1 MVSIRPP
8 LVDSIFDGANWFM
21 DKALNEGEYLQ
32 PQKLHRLMFLAQAYY
47 AAAFGGRRL
56 LPGVFLADAMGPI
69 EPNVYRVFQNDRPWL
84 GQTEI
89 NDQVAQLLESI
100 WRKFGSHSADYLT
113 KMVRRHPP
121 YAEAFAQAPRSVITE
136 EAMAAFYGR
145 KDKSDMGGVDGAPAG
160 APPSIEN
167 VIRPRI
173 MRSHKG
179 NPVSVMPWM
188 PKVRD
193 PAKDKDGQD

>member
-1 MVSIRPP
+1 
-8 LVDSIFDGANWFM
+8 M

-56 LPGVFLADAMGPI
+56 LPGVFLADVMGPI

-84 GQTEI
+84 GKTDI
-89 NDQVAQLLESI
+89 SDQVTQLFESI
-100 WRKFGSHSADYLT
+100 WRKFGSHSAEHLT
-113 KMVRRHPP
+113 KMIRRHPP
-121 YAEAFAQAPRSVITE
+121 YADAFAQAPRSVITE
-136 EAMAAFYGR
+136 DAMAAFYGQ
-145 KDKSDMGGVDGAPAG
+145 KTASDGSAPDNTPQAD
-160 APPSIEN
+160 APPSIDT

-179 NPVSVMPWM
+179 TPVSVMPWI
-188 PKVRD
+188 PKART
-193 PAKDKDGQD
+193 PAKNGNDTD